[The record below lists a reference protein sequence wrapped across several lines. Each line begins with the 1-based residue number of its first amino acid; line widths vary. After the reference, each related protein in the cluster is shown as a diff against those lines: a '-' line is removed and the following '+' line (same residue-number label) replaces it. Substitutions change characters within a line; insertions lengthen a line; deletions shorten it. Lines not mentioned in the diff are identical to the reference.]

1 MLSTFALLALY
12 SSLALG
18 KSHYADDLD
27 YIIVGSGPAG
37 IVAADRLSEAGKK
50 VLLLERG
57 GPSISATG
65 GTDTPPWP
73 YPTNLTRFDMPAGF
87 QTVFSGTP
95 YFMCTDL
102 PARGGCLVGGGA
114 AINGMLYWY
123 PRDEDFATSNGW
135 PKGWQNIEP
144 HLKKV
149 KARLPSNDIASAD
162 GKRYLTEVYDVFKGV
177 LDAQGYQS
185 ATINDQRN
193 KKDKVYG
200 YTAFSSQ
207 KGIRVG
213 PMGTYL
219 QTALARPNFE
229 MLLYT
234 KVLAVARNGSTITG
248 VYTNNT
254 QAGDNGF
261 ISLKPKGGRVIL
273 SGGAFGSSRI
283 LFQSGIG
290 PADVISTVEAIPDSA
305 QYLPPKSSYISLPV
319 GYHITD
325 NPAINIVFT
334 HPTIQPYSFSGAWT
348 DPVLPDAKQ
357 YVEEQSGKLA
367 QTSARINWW
376 KKYSGSDGRDRWMQG
391 TARPGG
397 CCGSNAN
404 TSFALT
410 LYLGTGIDS
419 TGRIGMKSDTS
430 VSLIA
435 NPWLQ
440 SSGDR
445 EALVA
450 AAKDVIASY
459 QNVSDLVL
467 TYPNLSS
474 TTIEEHVSKTVTG
487 SNHWTGSTRIGT
499 DSSTSVV
506 DSNLQVWGT
515 KNLFIIDAGVIPGM
529 PVGNP
534 TGTILTMAEMA
545 SAKILELK

>member
-1 MLSTFALLALY
+1 MLTALVLFALY
-12 SSLALG
+12 SGSVLG
-18 KSHYADDLD
+18 QGYGTDGLD

-57 GPSISATG
+57 GPSIAATG

-135 PKGWQNIEP
+135 PKGWQNVEP
-144 HLKKV
+144 YLAKV

-162 GKRYLTEVYDVFKGV
+162 GKRYMTEVYDVFKGV
-177 LDAQGYQS
+177 LDAQGYES
-185 ATINDQRN
+185 ATINNQRN

-219 QTALARPNFE
+219 QSALARPNFE

-254 QAGDNGF
+254 EVGDKGF

-273 SGGAFGSSRI
+273 SGGAFGSSRV

-290 PADVISTVEAIPDSA
+290 PADVISTVEATPGSA

-397 CCGSNAN
+397 CCGVSAN
-404 TSFALT
+404 TSFSLT

-419 TGRIGMKSDTS
+419 TGRIGMKNDTG
-430 VSLIA
+430 VSLIT
-435 NPWLQ
+435 NPWLKT
-440 SSGDR
+440 SGDR
-445 EALVA
+445 DALIA
-450 AAKDVIASY
+450 AAKDIIASY
-459 QNVSDLVL
+459 KNVSGLVL
-467 TYPNLSS
+467 AYPNLTT
-474 TTIEEHVSKTVTG
+474 TTIEDHVSKTAAG

-499 DSSTSVV
+499 NSSTSVV
-506 DSNLQVWGT
+506 DSNLKVWGT
-515 KNLFIIDAGVIPGM
+515 DNLFVIDAGVIPGM
-529 PVGNP
+529 PAGNP
-534 TGTILTMAEMA
+534 TGAILTMAEMA
-545 SAKILELK
+545 SVKLLKLK

>member
-177 LDAQGYQS
+177 LDAQGYKT
-185 ATINDQRN
+185 ATINNQRN

-290 PADVISTVEAIPDSA
+290 PADVISTVEATPDSA

-334 HPTIQPYSFSGAWT
+334 HPTIQPYLFGGAWT
-348 DPVLPDAKQ
+348 DPVLSDAKQ

-474 TTIEEHVSKTVTG
+474 TTIEEHVTG

-515 KNLFIIDAGVIPGM
+515 NNLFIIDAGVIPGM

-545 SAKILELK
+545 SAKLLELK

>member
-1 MLSTFALLALY
+1 MLSALALLALCSTSVLAQSY
-12 SSLALG
+12 S
-18 KSHYADDLD
+18 DDGLD

-57 GPSISATG
+57 GPSIAATG

-95 YFMCTDL
+95 YFMCKDL

-135 PKGWQNIEP
+135 PEGWQKVAP
-144 HLKKV
+144 HLAKV
-149 KARLPSNDIASAD
+149 RARLPSNDIASAD
-162 GKRYLTEVYDVFKGV
+162 GKRYLTEVYDVFKRV
-177 LDAQGYQS
+177 LDVQGYKS
-185 ATINDQRN
+185 ATINDHRN
-193 KKDKVYG
+193 KKDKIYG

-207 KGIRVG
+207 KGIRTG

-219 QTALARPNFE
+219 QTALARPNFD

-248 VYTNNT
+248 VHTNNT
-254 QAGDNGF
+254 QVGDNGF

-273 SGGAFGSSRI
+273 SGGAFGSPRI

-290 PADVISTVEAIPDSA
+290 PADVISTVEATPGSA

-348 DPVLPDAKQ
+348 DPVLSDAKQ

-376 KKYSGSDGRDRWMQG
+376 KEYTGSDGRSRLMQG

-397 CCGSNAN
+397 CCGSSTN

-419 TGRIGMKSDTS
+419 TGRIGMNNDTS
-430 VSLIA
+430 VSLIT
-435 NPWLQ
+435 NPWLKTA
-440 SSGDR
+440 GDKD
-445 EALVA
+445 ALVA
-450 AAKDVIASY
+450 AAKDIIASY
-459 QNVSDLVL
+459 KNVSDLVL

-474 TTIEEHVSKTVTG
+474 TTIEDHVSKTVTG

-506 DSNLQVWGT
+506 DSNLKVWGT
-515 KNLFIIDAGVIPGM
+515 DNLFVLDAGVIPGM
-529 PVGNP
+529 PAGNP

-545 SAKILELK
+545 SEKLLKLK

>member
-1 MLSTFALLALY
+1 MFSTLALLAL
-12 SSLALG
+12 SLGSAFG
-18 KSHYADDLD
+18 QAKDADGWD

-57 GPSISATG
+57 GPSIAATG

-87 QTVFSGTP
+87 QTVFNGTP
-95 YFMCTDL
+95 YFMCSDL

-123 PRDEDFATSNGW
+123 PRDKDFATSNGW
-135 PKGWQNIEP
+135 PKGWQNVEP
-144 HLKKV
+144 PLSKV
-149 KARLPSNDIASAD
+149 KARLPANDIASAD

-177 LDAQGYQS
+177 LDAQGYRS
-185 ATINDQRN
+185 TTINNERN
-193 KKDKVYG
+193 NKDKIYG

-219 QTALARPNFE
+219 QTALARPNFS

-234 KVLAVARNGSTITG
+234 NVLAVARNGSTITG
-248 VYTNNT
+248 VHTNNT
-254 QAGDNGF
+254 QAGNNGF

-273 SGGAFGSSRI
+273 SGGAFGSSRV

-290 PADVISTVEAIPDSA
+290 PADVISAVEATPGSA

-319 GYHITD
+319 GNYITD

-334 HPTIQPYSFSGAWT
+334 HPTIQPYAFGTAWT
-348 DPVLPDAKQ
+348 NPVLPDAKQ
-357 YVEEQSGKLA
+357 YVEAQSGKLA

-397 CCGSNAN
+397 CCGASSN

-419 TGRIGMKSDTS
+419 TGRIGMNGTN
-430 VSLIA
+430 VSLLQS
-435 NPWLQ
+435 PWLQ
-440 SSGDR
+440 TAGDR
-445 EALVA
+445 DALVA
-450 AAKDVIASY
+450 AAKDIIASY
-459 QNVSDLVL
+459 KNVSDLVL
-467 TYPNLSS
+467 TYPDLTN
-474 TTIEEHVSKTVTG
+474 TTLEDHVSKTVTG

-499 DSSTSVV
+499 NSSTSVV
-506 DSNLQVWGT
+506 DPDLKVWGT
-515 KNLFIIDAGVIPGM
+515 NNLFVIDAGVIPGM
-529 PVGNP
+529 PAGNP

-545 SAKILELK
+545 SAKLLKLK

>member
-1 MLSTFALLALY
+1 MN
-12 SSLALG
+12 
-18 KSHYADDLD
+18 
-27 YIIVGSGPAG
+27 
-37 IVAADRLSEAGKK
+37 
-50 VLLLERG
+50 RG
-57 GPSISATG
+57 GPSIAATG

-73 YPTNLTRFDMPAGF
+73 YPTNVSAQTTRLVHMNLISNKLTRFDMPAGF
-87 QTVFSGTP
+87 QTVFTGTP

-123 PRDEDFATSNGW
+123 PRNEDFATSNGW
-135 PKGWQNIEP
+135 PKGWQNVETY
-144 HLKKV
+144 LTKV

-177 LDAQGYQS
+177 LDAQGYKS
-185 ATINDQRN
+185 ATINSQRN

-219 QTALARPNFE
+219 QTALARPNFQ
-229 MLLYT
+229 MMLYT

-290 PADVISTVEAIPDSA
+290 PADVISTVEATPGSA

-348 DPVLPDAKQ
+348 SPVLPDAKQ

-419 TGRIGMKSDTS
+419 TGRIGMKNDTS
-430 VSLIA
+430 VSLIT

-440 SSGDR
+440 TSGDR

-450 AAKDVIASY
+450 AAKDIIASY

-467 TYPNLSS
+467 TYPNMSS

-515 KNLFIIDAGVIPGM
+515 GETFTFD
-529 PVGNP
+529 
-534 TGTILTMAEMA
+534 
-545 SAKILELK
+545 

>member
-1 MLSTFALLALY
+1 MLSPLVLLALY

-18 KSHYADDLD
+18 QGHYADDLD

-57 GPSISATG
+57 GPSIAATG

-123 PRDEDFATSNGW
+123 PRNEDFATSNGW
-135 PKGWQNIEP
+135 PKGWQNVETY
-144 HLKKV
+144 LTRV

-177 LDAQGYQS
+177 LDAQGYKT
-185 ATINDQRN
+185 ATINNQRN

-290 PADVISTVEAIPDSA
+290 PADVISTVEATPGSA

-334 HPTIQPYSFSGAWT
+334 HPTIQPYLFGSAWT

-376 KKYSGSDGRDRWMQG
+376 KKYSGADGRDRWMQG

-397 CCGSNAN
+397 CCGVSSN

-419 TGRIGMKSDTS
+419 TGRIGINNDTS
-430 VSLIA
+430 VSLITS
-435 NPWLQ
+435 PWLQ
-440 SSGDR
+440 TVGDR
-445 EALVA
+445 DTLIA
-450 AAKDVIASY
+450 AAKDIIASY
-459 QNVSDLVL
+459 KNVSDLVL
-467 TYPNLSS
+467 TYPDLTN
-474 TTIEEHVSKTVTG
+474 TTIENHVSKTVTG

-499 DSSTSVV
+499 NSSTSVV
-506 DSNLQVWGT
+506 DTNLKVWGT
-515 KNLFIIDAGVIPGM
+515 DNLFVIDAGVIPGM

-545 SAKILELK
+545 CAKLLKLK

>member
-1 MLSTFALLALY
+1 MLSPLVLLALY

-18 KSHYADDLD
+18 QNQYADGLD

-57 GPSISATG
+57 GPSIAATG

-123 PRDEDFATSNGW
+123 PRNDDFATSNGW
-135 PKGWQNIEP
+135 PKGWQNVETY
-144 HLKKV
+144 LTKV

-177 LDAQGYQS
+177 LDAQGYKT
-185 ATINDQRN
+185 ATINNQRN

-290 PADVISTVEAIPDSA
+290 PADVISTVEATPGSA

-334 HPTIQPYSFSGAWT
+334 HPTIQPYLFGNAWT
-348 DPVLPDAKQ
+348 DPVLSDAKQ

-376 KKYSGSDGRDRWMQG
+376 KKYSGADGRDRWMQG

-397 CCGSNAN
+397 CCGVSSN

-419 TGRIGMKSDTS
+419 TGRIGINNDTS
-430 VSLIA
+430 VSLITS
-435 NPWLQ
+435 PWLQ
-440 SSGDR
+440 TVGDR
-445 EALVA
+445 DTLIA
-450 AAKDVIASY
+450 AAKDIIASY
-459 QNVSDLVL
+459 KNVSDLVL
-467 TYPNLSS
+467 TYPDLTN
-474 TTIEEHVSKTVTG
+474 TTIENHVTG

-499 DSSTSVV
+499 NSSTSVV
-506 DSNLQVWGT
+506 DTNLKVWGT
-515 KNLFIIDAGVIPGM
+515 DNLFVIDAGVIPGM

-545 SAKILELK
+545 SAKLLKLK